1 MNFNDFLQTVPE
13 FDVMSSEDIETLEKV
28 MVVRDYPDGHE
39 FIHEDANGQDI
50 FLLIDGKVAVRH
62 NRLHGRGFLNMKS
75 VDPGELFGL
84 LSLIDDGRCEAS
96 CKARGTVTAASL
108 PRPAFKLLYESNSPL
123 ARHFQYIVSRQLMR
137 DYRNLINFL
146 RAVIFAN
153 NEDDANKAVESL
165 LYDYHGT
172 ERRHI
177 ERRKTS
183 DTTVQ

>member
-1 MNFNDFLQTVPE
+1 MNFHDFLQTVPE

-28 MVVRDYPDGHE
+28 MVVRDYQDGHE

-75 VDPGELFGL
+75 VHPGELFGL
-84 LSLIDDGRCEAS
+84 LSLIDDKKCEAS
-96 CKARGTVTAASL
+96 CKAVGTVTAASL

-123 ARHFQYIVSRQLMR
+123 ARHFQHIVSRQLMR
-137 DYRNLINFL
+137 DYRSLIEFL

-153 NEDDANKAVESL
+153 NEEDANRAVESL

-172 ERRHI
+172 ERRHVK
-177 ERRKTS
+177 RRKTN
-183 DTTVQ
+183 DVTAQ